1 MTNVEIFYFS
11 GTGNTEILA
20 EEYLSVLSA
29 CACAVKLT
37 KIESFTLAGNSPQIS
52 SNAIIGIGYP
62 IHAFNAPKIVFDFIK
77 LLPAGGG
84 RTVFLFKC
92 PGDPFVNGGSTA
104 PIRDALTKKGYRVQ
118 LEELLVMPANIATA
132 YPPAYAQ
139 ELYKIARDKIAMSC
153 ADLLAGKE
161 RLQQNSLLEE
171 LFTSFSIGEQKNA
184 YRLGKYFYTKESC
197 TGCGC
202 CMKNCPT
209 SNITI
214 VKGRPVF
221 AKNCI
226 ACFRCVYICPSLS
239 ITLKNI
245 SKVIIP
251 GGYNIRQALR
261 DPAGKLDRAAFD
273 KRFKNYKDKMLG
285 E

>member
-1 MTNVEIFYFS
+1 MANVEIFYFS
-11 GTGNTEILA
+11 GTGNTELLA
-20 EEYLSVLSA
+20 EEYAAVLSV
-29 CACAVKLT
+29 CGCAVGLN
-37 KIESFTLAGNSPQIS
+37 KIEKFTLAGAAPQIA
-52 SNAIIGIGYP
+52 NGTVLGIGYP

-77 LLPAGGG
+77 LLPSGGG
-84 RTVFLFKC
+84 KKVFLFKC
-92 PGDPFVNGGSTA
+92 SGDSFMNGGSTA
-104 PIRDALTKKGYRVQ
+104 PIREALTKKGYRVK
-118 LEELLVMPANIATA
+118 LEELLVMPGNIAA
-132 YPPAYAQ
+132 AHPAAYAHA
-139 ELYKIARDKIAMSC
+139 LYKIARDKIAASC

-161 RLQQNSLLEE
+161 RLQQNNLLEDF
-171 LFTSFSIGEQKNA
+171 FTSISIGEQKNA
-184 YRLGKYFYTKESC
+184 YRLGKYFYTRDSC

-209 SNITI
+209 GNITI

-226 ACFRCVYICPSLS
+226 ACFRCVYLCPSSS

-251 GGYNIRQALR
+251 TGYNIRQALR
-261 DPAGKLDRAAFD
+261 ETAGPLDQQAFD
-273 KRFKNYKDKMLG
+273 KRFKAYKDKMLG